1 MDPDPWKWTSTE
13 VADFFRN
20 HATTLITHMPNARLP
35 DLDSF
40 AQKLE
45 ENDVCGAVLFDGVD
59 LGFLREDCAIR
70 SLGQRSAIVHCIRK
84 LRTWSRSYPRG
95 DEAPI
100 PQTPVSVAATPA
112 AIPGIEQDPT
122 SPVPV
127 FDSTNAK
134 RAGETDAE
142 AGSARKKRRLELPQ
156 PSLPL
161 TAPRHSAQHNP
172 AAFLGNEKLPV
183 DNIFFGNTQMGQ
195 EISYEET
202 PSAMMVNPAT
212 REASPH
218 ALPTSA
224 NVSEDD
230 DLQIADTCFQFQA
243 PARPPGLSAYVNKQ
257 ILHFLNLDI
266 AESQSGSV
274 KTTTR
279 HGRDAIAVD
288 PYPERMLTG
297 TTSRSALLVHMA
309 ENGRYV
315 AKRENAAFVDS
326 GIEYNEISVQ
336 GLPEAS
342 NSGEWDFLVAKHRS
356 TADEEVLPAYMDSDS
371 EGSLRTLQEEMEDEE
386 EVEEDELHQTK
397 PVGSRL
403 DAMIDKALRDIV
415 DTWKEKILPR
425 MEEKKAWTVWKRT
438 RQSRTIRDSL
448 INGALDLIRNLEQ
461 RVHKFKTE
469 MHHDE
474 WRDEREVAEQCKIM
488 EATVEDI
495 EEQRW
500 KIDVWRRK
508 KEPHHVARRG
518 ARLDSGHTIAGTSTQ
533 RQIPTV
539 HANDRFSVEREDNV
553 DDAVNDDDDDFHSAH
568 GDLDTGEPMI
578 EGQEED
584 QDASDEYSVHDDM
597 DFINDADSP
606 DGEAGDL
613 LADSHQTSDFDQDA
627 VQAHPDSEHSDF
639 GRDLSSP
646 SIKPEQ
652 RRPRHNDAQT
662 TDNEKGTESDYLTSP
677 SGMFKKPARKHVNT
691 PIKSQKTAM
700 EPIEISSDSTPVKSK
715 PPKKKRKKIAYS
727 ATPENDSAQEVVSW
741 NLDDLVSASDRKR
754 IMIKLLSEMG
764 PEKRAAIQRKIKALR
779 RSPFIEK
786 LRDVLAVLARDY
798 SGSNQDIDV
807 VVAGKLFLA
816 YTYCKPECLLDD
828 SFADI
833 PWSSVS
839 TDRLALTTFCGLL
852 ELFLEKSN
860 LWRAP
865 AKPNSG
871 RQGEVIDLVGSSEE
885 DDTRL
890 AGTPK
895 KRKVKKVK
903 LDINAEQSQAAAYLR
918 QQRYKEMKS
927 AGSNSQE
934 LQAMIQSDPSRST
947 VAINPLACKENGEEF
962 IFIDKNIARE
972 LKEHQINGIQFMWRE
987 LTAGGDEGGQGCILA
1002 HTMGL
1007 GKTVQTIATLV
1018 AINEAAQS
1026 DNPAVYEQIPE
1037 HLRPADIQERQ
1048 LRMLILV
1055 PAPLVQNWR
1064 REISR
1069 WAPHVLTN
1077 NFSIEQGTKPHQALT
1092 QLASWY
1098 KVGGVFFITYDFLRK
1113 YVHWKDPKTEPK
1125 IAEIGPQI
1133 EKYLVRGAELVVAD
1147 EVHQLKN
1154 AKAKVTQAAARLH
1167 TESRIGLTGT
1177 PMSNDVDE
1185 IYSLVSFAAP
1195 NYLGEKKWFNQQYS
1209 NPIAQGSRKDSEP
1222 YEVRKMLKKLA
1233 VLRNQI
1239 EPKVNRADIYVL
1251 RGSLKPKTEFVI
1263 MMPLSN
1269 LQRVV
1274 YNKYLRALRKDQS
1287 DLDAVVAQTRIF
1299 AWLAALTLLM
1309 NHPLAFKRKLLEPPK
1324 AKSKSKKKKRESTP
1338 SASDSGSAT
1347 PSAENDVDAED
1358 YGSMDDAIKS
1368 LSFSDEV
1375 KKDMVEGI
1383 SDDPRSE
1390 YSKKMEMLLLILR
1403 LADHC
1408 GDKVIVFS
1416 GSLPTLDIVE
1426 EVLNRSKLPCSR
1438 IDGKVGIHK
1447 RQPVIDAFHAGKTKV
1462 MLMSTR
1468 AGVGLNIQGANRVV
1482 ILDFGFNPSHEEQ
1495 AVGRAYRIGQTKPVF
1510 VYRLIIGGTFE
1521 DNIYDK
1527 QLFKSSLTQRV
1538 VDKKNPRRIALGSA
1552 GDWLYEPREM
1562 PQEDVRQW
1570 LDKDEAV
1577 LHKILKKQLSDV
1589 DYKGPQIR
1597 KLTTIETLQEDAAD
1611 APLDETE
1618 QREVEEE
1625 LAMRRNQRKMD
1636 KQTANA
1642 GPAGLSASQINMPPP
1657 GVPRSTAP
1665 VGRPA
1670 KGTAQRGL
1678 SAVVKFPMPHGT
1690 PQGMPHG
1697 LPNMA
1702 DSSRPSS
1709 TMPNASAGRGG
1720 SLQNQGING
1729 ARPTSSNPQSNIHGM
1744 P

>member
-1 MDPDPWKWTSTE
+1 MDPDPWKWTSTA

-20 HATTLITHMPNARLP
+20 HATTLITDMPNARLP

-59 LGFLREDCAIR
+59 LGFLREDCGIR

-84 LRTWSRSYPRG
+84 LKTWSRSYPKG
-95 DEAPI
+95 DEAPV
-100 PQTPVSVAATPA
+100 PQTPVSVAATPV
-112 AIPGIEQDPT
+112 AIPGIEQEPA
-122 SPVPV
+122 SPVPI
-127 FDSTNAK
+127 FDSANAK
-134 RAGETDAE
+134 RAGENSEE

-156 PSLPL
+156 PSIAL
-161 TAPRHSAQHNP
+161 TAPRDSALHNP

-183 DNIFFGNTQMGQ
+183 DNIFFGSTQMGQ
-195 EISYEET
+195 EISYGDT
-202 PSAMMVNPAT
+202 PNAMMVNPPT

-218 ALPTSA
+218 ALSTSA
-224 NVSEDD
+224 ILSEDD
-230 DLQIADTCFQFQA
+230 DLPIAEQCFQFQA
-243 PARPPGLSAYVNKQ
+243 PTKPPGLSAYVNKQ
-257 ILHFLNLDI
+257 IRHFLNLDI
-266 AESQSGSV
+266 AESQIGSV
-274 KTTTR
+274 KKTIR
-279 HGRDAIAVD
+279 HGRDAIAID

-297 TTSRSALLVHMA
+297 TTSRSALVVQMA
-309 ENGRYV
+309 EHGRYV

-342 NSGEWDFLVAKHRS
+342 NSGEWDFLVAKHKS
-356 TADEEVLPAYMDSDS
+356 TADEKVLPAYMDSDS
-371 EGSLRTLQEEMEDEE
+371 EGSLRSLQDEMEEEE
-386 EVEEDELHQTK
+386 EVEEDELQQTK

-403 DAMIDKALRDIV
+403 DAMIDKALRDIA
-415 DTWKEKILPR
+415 DAWKDKILPR

-438 RQSRTIRDSL
+438 RQSRTIRDNL
-448 INGALDLIRNLEQ
+448 INGSLDLIHNLEQ
-461 RVHKFKTE
+461 RVQKFKTE
-469 MHHDE
+469 MHHGE
-474 WRDEREVAEQCKIM
+474 WRDEKEVAEQCKIM

-500 KIDVWRRK
+500 KIDVWQRK
-508 KEPHHVARRG
+508 KEPHHIARRG
-518 ARLDSGHTIAGTSTQ
+518 ARLDSGHTFAGTSTQ
-533 RQIPTV
+533 RQIPNV
-539 HANDRFSVEREDNV
+539 HANDRFSVERD
-553 DDAVNDDDDDFHSAH
+553 DTIYDAVNDDDDDFHSAH
-568 GDLDTGEPMI
+568 GDLDTTEPII

-597 DFINDADSP
+597 DFINDAESP

-613 LADSHQTSDFDQDA
+613 LADSHQTPNCDQD
-627 VQAHPDSEHSDF
+627 VVPAHPSSEHSDF
-639 GRDLSSP
+639 GQDLSSP
-646 SIKPEQ
+646 SIKPEKRQTQ
-652 RRPRHNDAQT
+652 RNDAQT
-662 TDNEKGTESDYLTSP
+662 MDNDRGTESDYLTSP
-677 SGMFKKPARKHVNT
+677 SGMFKKPARKHMNT
-691 PIKSQKTAM
+691 PIKSQKKNT
-700 EPIEISSDSTPVKSK
+700 EPIEISSDSTPVKAK

-727 ATPENDSAQEVVSW
+727 ATPENDSAQEVASW

-754 IMIKLLSEMG
+754 IMIRLLYEMG

-779 RSPFIEK
+779 KSPFIDK
-786 LRDVLAVLARDY
+786 LRDVLAVLSRDY

-865 AKPNSG
+865 AKPTSG

-885 DDTRL
+885 DDTQL

-895 KRKVKKVK
+895 KRKAKKVK

-918 QQRYKEMKS
+918 QQRFKEMKS

-947 VAINPLACKENGEEF
+947 VAINPLASKENGEEF
-962 IFIDKNIARE
+962 IFIDKRIARE

-1026 DNPAVYEQIPE
+1026 NNPAVYEQIPE

-1055 PAPLVQNWR
+1055 PAALVQNWR
-1064 REISR
+1064 REVSQ
-1069 WAPHVLTN
+1069 WAPHVLKNT
-1077 NFSIEQGTKPHQALT
+1077 FALESGKKRHHL
-1092 QLASWY
+1092 LAELGDWY
-1098 KVGGVFFITYDFLRK
+1098 KVGGMLFITYTLFQK
-1113 YVHWKDPKTEPK
+1113 YANWKDPITEAH
-1125 IAEIGPQI
+1125 IREIGPQLD
-1133 EKYLVRGAELVVAD
+1133 KYLIEGPELVVAD
-1147 EVHQLKN
+1147 EVHTLKN
-1154 AKAKVTQAAARLH
+1154 AKAKVTQAAARIC

-1177 PMSNDVDE
+1177 PMSNNVDE

-1195 NYLGEKKWFNQQYS
+1195 NYLGEKMWFNQQYS
-1209 NPIAQGSRKDSEP
+1209 NPIAQGNRKDSEP

-1269 LQRVV
+1269 IQRVV
-1274 YNKYLRALRKDQS
+1274 YNKYLQALRKDTNN
-1287 DLDAVVAQTRIF
+1287 LDGVIPQTRIF

-1309 NHPLAFKRKLLEPPK
+1309 NHPLAFKRKLLDPPK
-1324 AKSKSKKKKRESTP
+1324 AKSKTKKSKRESTP
-1338 SASDSGSAT
+1338 PASDSGSVA
-1347 PSAENDVDAED
+1347 PSAENDAGAED
-1358 YGSMDDAIKS
+1358 YGSIDDAVQS
-1368 LSFSDEV
+1368 LSFSDKV
-1375 KKDMVEGI
+1375 KKDMVADI
-1383 SDDPRSE
+1383 DDEARPE
-1390 YSKKMEMLLLILR
+1390 YSKKMAMLLIILR
-1403 LADHC
+1403 LAEKC
-1408 GDKVIVFS
+1408 GDKVLVFS
-1416 GSLPTLDIVE
+1416 GSIPTLDIVE
-1426 EVLNRSKLPCSR
+1426 EVIKQRGISCGR
-1438 IDGKVGIHK
+1438 IDGSVPIPK
-1447 RQPVIDAFHAGKTKV
+1447 RQPAIDKFHAGTTKV

-1510 VYRLIIGGTFE
+1510 VYRLVIGGTFE

-1527 QLFKSSLTQRV
+1527 QMFKTSLTQRV

-1552 GDWLYEPREM
+1552 GEWLYEPRDM

-1577 LHKILKKQLSDV
+1577 LHKVLKKQLAD
-1589 DYKGPQIR
+1589 DDKYEGPQIK

-1625 LAMRRNQRKMD
+1625 LAMRRNQRIME

-1642 GPAGLSASQINMPPP
+1642 GAGATGLSASQINMPPP

-1665 VGRPA
+1665 GTRPA
-1670 KGTAQRGL
+1670 KSTAQRRP
-1678 SAVVKFPMPHGT
+1678 SAVVKFPVR
-1690 PQGMPHG
+1690 MPHG
-1697 LPNMA
+1697 LPNVA
-1702 DSSRPSS
+1702 RPSGPSS

-1720 SLQNQGING
+1720 SHQNQGING
-1729 ARPTSSNPQSNIHGM
+1729 ARPTSSNPQSNMHGM